1 MESLR
6 ICERGG
12 GVSDISIMNKSYKDQ
27 IDDTFINLSGDIL

>member
-6 ICERGG
+6 ICERG